1 MAAASINFR
10 PATSTF
16 SDTPHIQLWLCKR
29 VKHPTFI
36 TGWDGAL
43 PEGPH
48 DKDVIHAY
56 HGCRDRILI
65 YGGALLG
72 LMGKKHYDLH
82 PAGWMTGCTA
92 KSFEREGR
100 T

>member
-1 MAAASINFR
+1 MGRLSPRENM
-10 PATSTF
+10 TG
-16 SDTPHIQLWLCKR
+16 QL
-29 VKHPTFI
+29 
-36 TGWDGAL
+36 
-43 PEGPH
+43 
-48 DKDVIHAY
+48 KDVIHAY

-72 LMGKKHYDLH
+72 LMGVKHYDLH